1 MSCRVCQ
8 IIPLPSNDANI
19 RNSVRDGYLRIF
31 LSRLLTKEQREQ
43 RKSMKIF
50 LTRGFSNLLRTN
62 NDRSFAELS
71 FYF

>member
-8 IIPLPSNDANI
+8 IIPLSSNDANI
-19 RNSVRDGYLRIF
+19 RNSVRDGAIF
-31 LSRLLTKEQREQ
+31 LSRLLTKEQGEQ